1 MLKKLK
7 AAATLVTLLAVL
19 FTGAMLITAGPVR
32 ADHCSSKEESKKC
45 DKDKKEEK
53 SCDKE
58 GDTEEAEPEAAE
70 PESKDEDKGCDKD
83 KGSEE
88 KSDDS
93 DE

>member
-1 MLKKLK
+1 MFKKLK

-32 ADHCSSKEESKKC
+32 ACHCSSKGESKKC

-58 GDTEEAEPEAAE
+58 AGDKEEG
-70 PESKDEDKGCDKD
+70 ESESGGEK
-83 KGSEE
+83 KGSDKAE
-88 KSDDS
+88 
-93 DE
+93 

>member
-7 AAATLVTLLAVL
+7 AATTLITLLAVL

-32 ADHCSSKEESKKC
+32 ADHCSSKEDSKKC

-58 GDTEEAEPEAAE
+58 GESEEAAPEEAAPKE
-70 PESKDEDKGCDKD
+70 GESESKDEEKGCDKA
-83 KGSEE
+83 EE
-88 KSDDS
+88 
-93 DE
+93 

>member
-32 ADHCSSKEESKKC
+32 ADGCPSKKESKKC

-58 GDTEEAEPEAAE
+58 EGDKAEG
-70 PESKDEDKGCDKD
+70 ESESGGEKKGCDK
-83 KGSEE
+83 K
-88 KSDDS
+88 K
-93 DE
+93 